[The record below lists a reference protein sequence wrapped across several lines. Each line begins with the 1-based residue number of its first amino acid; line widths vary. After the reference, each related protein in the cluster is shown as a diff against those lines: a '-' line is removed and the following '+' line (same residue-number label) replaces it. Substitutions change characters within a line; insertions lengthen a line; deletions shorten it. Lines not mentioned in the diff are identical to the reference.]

1 MPEETPKP
9 QTPTAIDG
17 PIPDWQRQLTKSV
30 AARRGLR
37 LDVAN
42 AKELYRHLF
51 TAEPSAASRG
61 PQNEKCDYRHTNR
74 VQPMRCEYRKGHT
87 GHHSLV
93 NDYEQPDNEEC
104 DHGHRLYEGIGC
116 RKCFHNALK
125 GAMEQAERGC
135 AAHIEAGAPFSPCP
149 SIHHCFVCEALR
161 KIKMASSKCVC
172 GHDDLTHRVQV
183 GSAPDKIFKGCY
195 ICADCK
201 EFKANASRVP
211 EETPSCPLCGSVEAN
226 VFLGICAAYHGKN
239 EPAHVFHWATTS
251 PELRAKMRYL
261 PEKWANSHGLNVA
274 NRHVDDLVFANWL
287 GWQAHAEELAEARE
301 ELAGVREELERTKA
315 ELERHKS

>member
-1 MPEETPKP
+1 MPTRKVSKHTLIHCGIGMTRGFKYWHCFKCGEVFDPLPSSAAKHGSEGKMPEETPKP

-51 TAEPSAASRG
+51 TAESFAASRG

-172 GHDDLTHRVQV
+172 GHDEPTHRVQV
-183 GSAPDKIFKGCY
+183 GSAPDKILKGCY
-195 ICADCK
+195 ICVDCT
-201 EFKANASRVP
+201 EFKANASRGP
-211 EETPSCPLCGSVEAN
+211 EETPSCPLCGSVEA
-226 VFLGICAAYHGKN
+226 L
-239 EPAHVFHWATTS
+239 
-251 PELRAKMRYL
+251 
-261 PEKWANSHGLNVA
+261 
-274 NRHVDDLVFANWL
+274 
-287 GWQAHAEELAEARE
+287 RE

-315 ELERHKS
+315 ELEELKERLK